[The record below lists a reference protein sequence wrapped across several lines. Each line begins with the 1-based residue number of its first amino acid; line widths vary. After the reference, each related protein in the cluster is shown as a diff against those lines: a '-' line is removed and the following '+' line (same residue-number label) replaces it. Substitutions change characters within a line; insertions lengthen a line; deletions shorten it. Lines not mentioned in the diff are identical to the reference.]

1 MTLGPAALLALI
13 ITAPPSPEMAARVFL
28 QRYIDSGPLGG
39 HLEDTGG
46 LRRYLTPRL
55 RHVLDDASACQRDW
69 GRKLP
74 KDGLIYKPPFV
85 DCCLFSSGSDGMPS
99 SFRILGANTLPD
111 GRQRVDLEYTI
122 VDRIVNRSPD
132 SPSSWTQVDAVVLAL
147 VKGRYLVDDFVY
159 LGEPA
164 SDTPVLLSESF
175 HGCKGSGMNE
185 RPPSNNELQRTSHG
199 QDGGSPLNS
208 VLDGRIA

>member
-1 MTLGPAALLALI
+1 
-13 ITAPPSPEMAARVFL
+13 
-28 QRYIDSGPLGG
+28 
-39 HLEDTGG
+39 
-46 LRRYLTPRL
+46 
-55 RHVLDDASACQRDW
+55 
-69 GRKLP
+69 
-74 KDGLIYKPPFV
+74 
-85 DCCLFSSGSDGMPS
+85 MPS

-111 GRQRVDLEYTI
+111 GRQRVDLEYTV

-175 HGCKGSGMNE
+175 HGCKGSHWVGDE
-185 RPPSNNELQRTSHG
+185 
-199 QDGGSPLNS
+199 
-208 VLDGRIA
+208 